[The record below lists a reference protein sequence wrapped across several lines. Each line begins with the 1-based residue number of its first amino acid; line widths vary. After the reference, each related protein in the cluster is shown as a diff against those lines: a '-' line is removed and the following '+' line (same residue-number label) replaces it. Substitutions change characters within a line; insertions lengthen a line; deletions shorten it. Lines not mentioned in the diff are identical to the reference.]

1 MEKIF
6 PNFSTPSFSSSYTP
20 ALSDSD
26 EKNSFSQFPKREE
39 GASKP
44 IFSAGKSNSQMDLWE
59 LPL

>member
-6 PNFSTPSFSSSYTP
+6 PNFS
-20 ALSDSD
+20 ALSPSPTYASVNLIPT